1 MDAYKDQ
8 LLGEYMY
15 KTTCI
20 STCTRCS
27 LVSRYTHLLRIGHMT
42 LSLVH
47 LTDVSIRECTCV
59 DYMNVHTFSSSLSS
73 TLVGFM
79 ALLSWDSTS

>member
-27 LVSRYTHLLRIGHMT
+27 LVSRYTHLLRTGHMT

-47 LTDVSIRECTCV
+47 LTDVNIRECTCV
-59 DYMNVHTFSSSLSS
+59 DYMHECTHLQFKSLQLTGWVH
-73 TLVGFM
+73 GF
-79 ALLSWDSTS
+79 A